1 MRGRVVWCLF
11 DVGGLGVFGVYGL
24 GVETGISRTGRS
36 HVKNWALA
44 CYSIICNST
53 FWVEVG
59 WLNHSLSDKSL
70 FSRMVFGR
78 FWQWWLT
85 FWKRE
90 PWKLIISA
98 LRVLILYSSYE
109 ILTFFTMIFVVLFV
123 GEIVTWNYY
132 DFWGFLTEK
141 IINSCRRTQG
151 ARSVLYSTS
160 RISLWVAFL
169 P

>member
-1 MRGRVVWCLF
+1 MSAVWECVWGLRF
-11 DVGGLGVFGVYGL
+11 FWGGVRPEFLGLGAGM
-24 GVETGISRTGRS
+24 TRTGRS

-53 FWVEVG
+53 FWVKIG
-59 WLNHSLSDKSL
+59 RLNHSLSDKHL
-70 FSRMVFGR
+70 FSRLIFR
-78 FWQWWLT
+78 IFWNKEFV

-123 GEIVTWNYY
+123 GEIITRNYY
-132 DFWGFLTEK
+132 DFWGFLAEK

-151 ARSVLYSTS
+151 ARSVPYNTS